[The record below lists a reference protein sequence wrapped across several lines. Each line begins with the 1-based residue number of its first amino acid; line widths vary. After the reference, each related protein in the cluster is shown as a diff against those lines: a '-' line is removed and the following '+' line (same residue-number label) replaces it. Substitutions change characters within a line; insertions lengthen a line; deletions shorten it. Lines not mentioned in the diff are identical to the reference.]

1 MTSRQFFQYLSY
13 LQYPFMAVA
22 LYYALQCVLVGS
34 QGRSAILDALNYT
47 LLFAGIGIGL
57 SSLQDPTKTQNKLS
71 RRIWE
76 SPTKGKWM
84 LVLFAIEAFVPIIL
98 GLYGAFRATDTA
110 LNQLSLGMVALGL
123 GMIGLLKTAI
133 EMRENFRTD
142 RQAAQAE
149 VAPS

>member
-13 LQYPFMAVA
+13 LQYPFMLAA
-22 LYYALQCVLVGS
+22 LYYSFQCVIAGTP
-34 QGRSAILDALNYT
+34 GRAAILDSLNYT

-57 SSLQDPTKTQNKLS
+57 SSLQDPTKTQNKMS

-76 SPTKGKWM
+76 SPTKGRY
-84 LVLFAIEAFVPIIL
+84 LLILFALEAFVPIIV

-142 RQAAQAE
+142 RQPAQGE
-149 VAPS
+149 VAQS